1 MKRYSTL
8 ILGAALLTF
17 AGSQAGAA
25 CRDEIASLS
34 PGTTTGSAPGT
45 MANTEQGRISKD
57 GTHAPLA
64 TGSTSS
70 TGSGS
75 TATGTTGQTQAQGG
89 VSKDGSTMPLAN
101 EPGGGNRQVAT
112 SQQDV
117 QSQQQGGQTAAAAGR
132 TASTQSSGYN
142 SPERMAALDR
152 ARTMLQQGN
161 EAGCMQ
167 AVQDA
172 KRLGQ

>member
-1 MKRYSTL
+1 MKTYSTL
-8 ILGAALLTF
+8 ILGAALLTV
-17 AGSQAGAA
+17 AGSEAGAA
-25 CRDEIASLS
+25 CRDEIATLS
-34 PGTTTGSAPGT
+34 PGTTTGSTAGTTASTQPGRV
-45 MANTEQGRISKD
+45 AKD
-57 GTHAPLA
+57 GTHAPLE
-64 TGSTSS
+64 TGSTAS
-70 TGSGS
+70 TGSGPA
-75 TATGTTGQTQAQGG
+75 ATGATGQGQGQG

-101 EPGGGNRQVAT
+101 APGGGNRQVAT

-132 TASTQSSGYN
+132 AANNQSSGYN

-152 ARTMLQQGN
+152 ARTLLQQGN

-172 KRLGQ
+172 KRLSQ